1 MNKLLATGLMLGL
14 LTTGCGTHHTHTTV
28 VHHVPVPVHHVVVHH
43 VPVHHV
49 TVHHVVVHHVVTR
62 RHAGH

>member
-1 MNKLLATGLMLGL
+1 MKKLLTSGLMLGL
-14 LTTGCGTHHTHTTV
+14 LTTGCASHHTHTVV
-28 VHHVPVPVHHVVVHH
+28 VHHVPAPVRHVVVHH
-43 VPVHHV
+43 VPVHRV